1 MTDVYALLAKPMR
14 EYVYKNS
21 WPKLTKI
28 QQASIR
34 QIYASKNNLILIAPT
49 AQGKTEAAF
58 LPAISTA
65 RDLRRGLRILYI
77 SPLIALINDQFKRI
91 QDMCKDMDIPVT
103 SWHGE
108 ANQSKKE
115 KLFENPKGICL
126 ITPESLEAIFVNK
139 GDQANKLFRGLDYVI
154 VDEIHGFL
162 SGNRGIQLKSL
173 LMRLVKYTD
182 NSPRFIGLSA
192 TIGDENYELAKNFF
206 NNGRDTNILVD
217 QSKNELVASISYI
230 QEDNIT
236 DETTERI
243 LKFSEEGSMLVF
255 PNSRKNVESLAVSLR
270 KKVAEQKLPTEIFAH
285 HSSVSKQRRKEIEN
299 FAKRRDSEKFIIC
312 ATSTL
317 ELGIDIGSVY
327 SICQYGST
335 YSVLSLAQRLGRSGR
350 KTHKSILH
358 QIATNPWD
366 LVQALATISLYKQGS
381 LDKIDQLEKPYD
393 VFAHQVLSSL
403 LEKNGLALDEYNN
416 LFKILDFDISYEEFM
431 KITNN
436 MVKKGYI
443 EKLENEYITGIETE
457 KLMKM
462 GSFYNQFIQA
472 DNFSVFNEKAK
483 IGEIEKSID
492 LKKGDRIYLAGL
504 VWKVE
509 SINLKT
515 KKILVS
521 KVEEGEARD
530 FASIGTGDISN
541 EIREKMEEI
550 ISDREKYSYN
560 EKINSILDGLF
571 VDKNEDGFYLINDK
585 DGQGLRTFRGTRIT
599 RTIGLMANIKSSL
612 GTFKVVDTSSTIRGK
627 DVEKILTKIRKN
639 PLRYEDIIAYLN
651 KNPKQVASYLLANKY
666 MDLVSDDLKIAYI
679 LRNLLDVEGANKFLK
694 IN

>member
-1 MTDVYALLAKPMR
+1 MTDVYALLAKPMK

-34 QIYASKNNLILIAPT
+34 QIYASENNLILIAPT

-139 GDQANKLFRGLDYVI
+139 GDQANKLFKGLDYVI

-243 LKFSEEGSMLVF
+243 LKISEEGSMLVF

-521 KVEEGEARD
+521 KAEEGEARD

-599 RTIGLMANIKSSL
+599 RTICLMANIKSSL
-612 GTFKVVDTSSTIRGK
+612 GTFKVVDTSSTIIGK

-639 PLRYEDIIAYLN
+639 PLRDEDIIAYLN